1 METYWVS
8 AIILNDGDKKPWL
21 LTYGSCQ
28 LSLKMAMKEIAQVK
42 STFTTLS
49 AWVDMFDE
57 KNIKQTVFHEC
68 YINAFGDIDN

>member
-8 AIILNDGDKKPWL
+8 AIVLNDGDKKPWL
-21 LTYGSCQ
+21 LAYGSCQ
-28 LSLKMAMKEIAQVK
+28 LSLKMAMKEIEQVK

-57 KNIKQTVFHEC
+57 NNVKQTVFHEC
-68 YINAFGDIDN
+68 YVNAFGDIDN